1 MILRNNVNE
10 IQRQLV
16 KVMRIPSSSR
26 GYRLSFSGNAHELK
40 PCNSL
45 ERSLKNAITCP
56 QNIAN
61 IIYSQH
67 VMP

>member
-16 KVMRIPSSSR
+16 KMMRIPSSSR
-26 GYRLSFSGNAHELK
+26 SYRLSFSGNAHKLK
-40 PCNSL
+40 PSNSL

-56 QNIAN
+56 QHIAN